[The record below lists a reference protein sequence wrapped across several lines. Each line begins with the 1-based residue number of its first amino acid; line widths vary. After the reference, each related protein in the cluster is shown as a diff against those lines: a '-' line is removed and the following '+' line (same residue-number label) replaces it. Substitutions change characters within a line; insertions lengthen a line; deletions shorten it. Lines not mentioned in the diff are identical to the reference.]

1 MTLLEVGR
9 VGRAH
14 GLRGDVQ
21 VVLISDRTDRL
32 DPGTSLIADSGDLR
46 VRSSR
51 PHGRGWLVHF
61 EGVETREA
69 AEALRGSVLRFE
81 VVEGDTG
88 ADEELWVHEVIGLA
102 VEDSA

>member
-1 MTLLEVGR
+1 M
-9 VGRAH
+9 
-14 GLRGDVQ
+14 
-21 VVLISDRTDRL
+21 
-32 DPGTSLIADSGDLR
+32 
-46 VRSSR
+46 
-51 PHGRGWLVHF
+51 HF

-102 VEDSA
+102 VEDSAGCSHGTVVAVQPNPAHDLLVLDDGTLVPSVFIVSVDDRIVVDVPDGIFG